1 VKIGDNSVVAAGSVV
16 TKEVS
21 KNTVVGGNPARVIK
35 ILENKI

>member
-1 VKIGDNSVVAAGSVV
+1 VNIGDNSVV

-21 KNTVVGGNPARVIK
+21 ENTVVRGKPIIVIK